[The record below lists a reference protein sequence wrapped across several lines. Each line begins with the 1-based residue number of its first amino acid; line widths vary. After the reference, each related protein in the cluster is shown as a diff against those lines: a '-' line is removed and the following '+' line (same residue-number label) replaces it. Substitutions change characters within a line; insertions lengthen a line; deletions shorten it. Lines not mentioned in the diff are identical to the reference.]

1 MSRRTDPIT
10 NRRCATVQ
18 LASCRVSCIVTAIV
32 TARRTVRF
40 PVLYSFCWLVG
51 PCGLLCSLA
60 PCRACKFLYAA
71 RRLSLEKRVS
81 KSWSCHENK
90 KWSCCCS
97 PFCCSLLFIWFGHSS
112 LSSLQKNPLLP
123 IWAPLINN
131 CRIRVAT
138 LRLVLPPTFA
148 ELLRLIPGCTSCD
161 QILQKMWTSLRI
173 ACQIELWNEKASVI
187 ETITD
192 LPRPTGGLMEPK

>member
-1 MSRRTDPIT
+1 MIFKPRLRKVSFTGSVMSRRTDPIT

-81 KSWSCHENK
+81 KSWSCHKSK
-90 KWSCCCS
+90 KMILLLS
-97 PFCCSLLFIWFGHSS
+97 PYVPR
-112 LSSLQKNPLLP
+112 NPKDY
-123 IWAPLINN
+123 
-131 CRIRVAT
+131 
-138 LRLVLPPTFA
+138 
-148 ELLRLIPGCTSCD
+148 S
-161 QILQKMWTSLRI
+161 
-173 ACQIELWNEKASVI
+173 EKARKGHAKPDEAPDEDSHCVRVVSHFRCRGVLHI
-187 ETITD
+187 CEFWYSGI
-192 LPRPTGGLMEPK
+192 LICAIRMRMYGPYRY

>member
-1 MSRRTDPIT
+1 MKRKPRIRKISCSVMSRRTDPIT

-32 TARRTVRF
+32 TPRRTVRF

-81 KSWSCHENK
+81 KSWSCHKNK
-90 KWSCCCS
+90 KMIL
-97 PFCCSLLFIWFGHSS
+97 LLFPFLL
-112 LSSLQKNPLLP
+112 LSSLHLIWALLP
-123 IWAPLINN
+123 FE
-131 CRIRVAT
+131 
-138 LRLVLPPTFA
+138 FA
-148 ELLRLIPGCTSCD
+148 EKSTTSDLSTSD
-161 QILQKMWTSLRI
+161 QQLQDPCCNAASCAPPNIRRATSVDP
-173 ACQIELWNEKASVI
+173 W
-187 ETITD
+187 
-192 LPRPTGGLMEPK
+192 MYFM